1 MDLNKIVRVS
11 LKNFLYGGLVVGLLL
26 GLLELI
32 QDSRK
37 LLSFYAFVSGSFF
50 IIQIIQ
56 YEYIKNMNDALLT
69 KFLIHS
75 IIGGIMWVLYSI
87 LLYVLYLYKYSGGK
101 IIILMFIIHIAITLL
116 YYYLL
121 KINIIE

>member
-11 LKNFLYGGLVVGLLL
+11 IKNFLYGGLVVGLLL

-32 QDSRK
+32 QDSPK

-56 YEYIKNMNDALLT
+56 YEYIKNMNDALMR

-101 IIILMFIIHIAITLL
+101 IIILMFIIHTAVTLL

-121 KINIIE
+121 KMNIIE

>member
-11 LKNFLYGGLVVGLLL
+11 IKNFLYGGLVVGLLL

-50 IIQIIQ
+50 VIQIIQ
-56 YEYIKNMNDALLT
+56 YEYIKNTNDALMQ

-87 LLYVLYLYKYSGGK
+87 ILYLLYLYKYSRGK
-101 IIILMFIIHIAITLL
+101 IIIFMFIIHTAVTLL

-121 KINIIE
+121 KMNIIE